1 MCASRFEVLHCSVKQ
16 SDKSEQISEKLRL
29 HITFLF
35 LRFLV
40 FFGRR
45 GGGRS
50 IKRFIGIKNM
60 NKKTITT
67 YLYIG

>member
-35 LRFLV
+35 LRF
-40 FFGRR
+40 FGLFLGGGV
-45 GGGRS
+45 GGGRL
-50 IKRFIGIKNM
+50 ND
-60 NKKTITT
+60 
-67 YLYIG
+67 L